1 MPNDIH
7 DPLDAL
13 LSSAVL
19 SLRSHLPPNQDA
31 SVSVFIDPTLNHTI
45 CDDAIVQN
53 ALSNGVLQRVPLS
66 IAHDDIDPE
75 AMPYLLHAPS
85 EHVAERAIECTL
97 RIALME
103 TLANRPTAA
112 TRQVC
117 AWIVGEVTPR
127 PLAIRLSDAA
137 LIRKPD
143 GSRRPFRY
151 WDPRVMWHLPRV
163 MPPFEWAS
171 LRDAVGKWLTLDMTN
186 QLTALPPV
194 DTNHAH
200 SVSGMH
206 KMRMGAQPCTPL
218 QWATLSRIGAINMA
232 MAQAHEWGI
241 TPTHEVASHIDA
253 LLQTCHALG
262 FDTER
267 DEQVFVACGLT
278 SHIQFYE
285 HPEVNIA
292 LKRSATAGQD
302 VMSALGRFD
311 DQFWGQLQQS
321 NWHPNQRDRRSLS
334 A

>member
-1 MPNDIH
+1 MSNDIRAS
-7 DPLDAL
+7 LDAL
-13 LSSAVL
+13 LSRAVL
-19 SLRSHLPPNQDA
+19 SLRSHLTPNQDA
-31 SVSVFIDPTLNHTI
+31 SVSVFIDPTLIHTV
-45 CDDAIVQN
+45 CDDEIVQN
-53 ALSNGVLQRVPLS
+53 ALRKGGLQRVPLS
-66 IAHDDIDPE
+66 IAHEDIDPE

-85 EHVAERAIECTL
+85 EQMAERAIEVTL

-103 TLANRPTAA
+103 ALANRPTAA

-117 AWIVGEVTPR
+117 AWIIGEVGPR

-163 MPPFEWAS
+163 MSSLEWVS
-171 LRDAVGKWLTLDMTN
+171 LRNAVGQWLTLDMTN
-186 QLTALPPV
+186 QLTALPPI

-206 KMRMGAQPCTPL
+206 RMRMGVQPCMPRL
-218 QWATLSRIGAINMA
+218 WASLSRIGAINMA

-241 TPTHEVASHIDA
+241 TPTHEIASHIDA

-267 DEQVFVACGLT
+267 DEQVFVACGLS
-278 SHIQFYE
+278 SHVQFYE
-285 HPEVNIA
+285 HPEVDIA
-292 LKRSATAGQD
+292 LKQSAATGQG
-302 VMSALGRFD
+302 VMSALGQFD
-311 DQFWGQLQQS
+311 DQFWGQFQQP
-321 NWHPNQRDRRSLS
+321 NWCPTPRDRGSLS